1 MLPRHEPATVERARV
16 PGPGVKDSVGQ
27 PPTRI
32 HRTPRPTLPQAP
44 KGESHGHG
52 VTHVPRWRDRLGWHS
67 SDRVLTNRQ
76 GHPVTNNQSQRT
88 VGSRGPA
95 TLENYHFLE
104 KITHF
109 DRERIPE
116 RVVHARGFVCYG
128 EFEAT
133 GKIGDEPA
141 SKYTRAKLFQ
151 EAGKKTP
158 LAIRFSTVIGGRDS
172 SEAAR
177 DPRGFAV
184 KFYTEDGNWDLVG
197 NNLAV
202 FFIRDAIKFPD
213 VIHSLKPDPVTFRQE
228 PNRIF
233 DFMSQTPESM
243 HMLTHLFSPRG
254 IPASYRHMEGFGVNT
269 YKMVNAQGQTVLVK
283 YHFHPRCGVASLT
296 AAEAAKVQGQDLG
309 SASKDLYEAIE
320 RGEYP
325 QWDMH
330 VQIMDDHEHPELDW
344 DPLDDTKIWPEKD
357 FPLRHVGVMTLNRNV
372 EDFFNENEQIA
383 MGTGVLVDGLDF
395 SDDKMLVGRTFS
407 YSDTQRYR
415 VGSNYL
421 QLPVNQAKNARVA
434 TNLARRADVLLPRPG
449 PGSEPARELR
459 ALHPRRAARGAA
471 RGAERSAGDPRP
483 ADPERDRAAQRLRAG
498 ARPLL
503 HDDGLGARRPG
514 PEHGHAAR
522 PVRARRAGADAL
534 APAAGPRR
542 LRQPGGPDD
551 RPRGRR
557 CPASR
562 SRCRSQVLTDEDR
575 RRLQNLGN
583 NGDRIDPTVWGQWT
597 SSVKN
602 REARAEEVLE
612 GMRTAVAG
620 MDQAAE

>member
-1 MLPRHEPATVERARV
+1 MDKKKEETAT
-16 PGPGVKDSVGQ
+16 P
-27 PPTRI
+27 
-32 HRTPRPTLPQAP
+32 
-44 KGESHGHG
+44 
-52 VTHVPRWRDRLGWHS
+52 
-67 SDRVLTNRQ
+67 SDRTLTTRQ
-76 GHPVTNNQSQRT
+76 GHPVPNNQSQRT

-104 KITHF
+104 KISHF

-128 EFEAT
+128 ELEVS

-172 SEAAR
+172 SEVAR

-197 NNLAV
+197 NNLPV

-243 HMLTHLFSPRG
+243 HMLTLLFSPRG
-254 IPASYRHMEGFGVNT
+254 IPANYRRMEGFGVNT
-269 YKMVNAQGQTVLVK
+269 YKMVNASGDTVLVK
-283 YHFHPRCGVASLT
+283 YHWHPRAGVASLT
-296 AAEAAKVQGQDLG
+296 AAEAEKVQGKDLG

-325 QWDMH
+325 QWDMY
-330 VQIMDDHEHPELDW
+330 VQIMEDHDHPELEW
-344 DPLDDTKIWPEKD
+344 DPLDDTKIWPED
-357 FPLRHVGVMTLNRNV
+357 QFPLRHVGVMTLNRNV
-372 EDFFNENEQIA
+372 EDHHNENEQIA

-415 VGSNYL
+415 VGPNYL
-421 QLPVNQAKNARVA
+421 QVPVNQPKNARVS
-434 TNLARRADVLLPRPG
+434 TNQRGGQMSYGTDLAPGQNPHVNYEPSLHEGLQEAPRPVPDNAPELHG
-449 PGSEPARELR
+449 KLTRSVIERRNDYVQPRARYCTMM
-459 ALHPRRAARGAA
+459 
-471 RGAERSAGDPRP
+471 DW
-483 ADPERDRAAQRLRAG
+483 ERDDLVKNMG
-498 ARPLL
+498 DLL
-503 HDDGLGARRPG
+503 GQSERDVQERMLWHFFLVHDDYGTRVGQALGITADQVRHLSPLPG
-514 PEHGHAAR
+514 
-522 PVRARRAGADAL
+522 
-534 APAAGPRR
+534 
-542 LRQPGGPDD
+542 
-551 RPRGRR
+551 
-557 CPASR
+557 
-562 SRCRSQVLTDEDR
+562 QVLTDEDQ
-575 RRLQNLGN
+575 RRLQQLGN
-583 NGDRIDPTVWGQWT
+583 NGDTLDASTWGKWT
-597 SSVKN
+597 SSVPN
-602 REARAEEVLE
+602 HQATAEEVL
-612 GMRTAVAG
+612 GM
-620 MDQAAE
+620 QPAATTM